1 MADSSSAPRSH
12 SDDEAGADAIAAVTA
27 DLFDGHNLLDL
38 DEYLELFE
46 EIAERNRFA
55 VLYALRD
62 EGKMSAKELGE
73 VLGRSENG
81 LHYHLDRLVNVG
93 LIENRKQA
101 KPDAEGLYSYY
112 ELTGLGAD
120 LIDAATEFI
129 QQEKHALEH
138 Y

>member
-1 MADSSSAPRSH
+1 MANSSSPPRPDP
-12 SDDEAGADAIAAVTA
+12 DDEAPSDAIAAVTA
-27 DLFDGHNLLDL
+27 GLFDGHNLLDL

-62 EGKMSAKELGE
+62 EKKMSATELGE
-73 VLGRSENG
+73 ALGRSENG
-81 LHYHLDRLVNVG
+81 LHYHLDRLVDAG
-93 LIENRKQA
+93 LVENRKQA
-101 KPDAEGLYSYY
+101 RPDAEGLYSYY

-120 LIDAATEFI
+120 LIDAATGFI
-129 QQEKHALEH
+129 QQEKHALED

>member
-1 MADSSSAPRSH
+1 MADSSSAPRPNP
-12 SDDEAGADAIAAVTA
+12 DDETGADAIAAVTA
-27 DLFDGHNLLDL
+27 GLFDGHNLLGL
-38 DEYLELFE
+38 EEYLALFE

-55 VLYALRD
+55 ILYALSD
-62 EGKMSAKELGE
+62 EGKMSATELGE
-73 VLGRSENG
+73 ALGRSENG
-81 LHYHLDRLVNVG
+81 LHYHLDRLVNAG
-93 LIENRKQA
+93 LVENRKRS

-120 LIDAATEFI
+120 LIDAATGFI

>member
-1 MADSSSAPRSH
+1 MADSSSAPRPDP
-12 SDDEAGADAIAAVTA
+12 DDGERADAIAAVTA
-27 DLFDGHNLLDL
+27 GLFGDHNLLGL
-38 DEYLELFE
+38 EEYLELFE

-55 VLYALRD
+55 VLFVLSS
-62 EGKMSAKELGE
+62 EEKMSATELGE
-73 VLGRSENG
+73 ALGRSENG
-81 LHYHLDRLVNVG
+81 LHYHLNRLVNAG

-120 LIDAATEFI
+120 LTDAVTTFI
-129 QQEKHALEH
+129 QEEKHAFEH

>member
-1 MADSSSAPRSH
+1 MANSSSPPRPDPDKETRS
-12 SDDEAGADAIAAVTA
+12 DAIAAVTA
-27 DLFDGHNLLDL
+27 GLFDGHSLLGL
-38 DEYLELFE
+38 EEYLELFE

-73 VLGRSENG
+73 TLGRSENG
-81 LHYHLDRLVNVG
+81 LHYHLDRLVDAG
-93 LIENRKQA
+93 LVENRKQSR
-101 KPDAEGLYSYY
+101 PDTEGLYSYY

-120 LIDAATEFI
+120 LIDAATGFI
-129 QQEKHALEH
+129 QQEKHALKD